1 MNKKVLSISA
11 VASLAFWACTTDN
24 STTPFN
30 NPITESSSSIQG
42 LSSAENVLGN
52 SSSSQVNVFSSS
64 SIRSGDTN
72 PTANV
77 TCSIQKVS
85 DNVAILDFSNAL
97 AESMKMKMTLVGP
110 DVEIESITTY
120 PPSTPKSVV
129 DEMCEESKGSALTLK
144 ATVSCEGNIISV
156 KYKDS
161 ANGQTI
167 DDVMESGNKLC
178 EMMKMAADMMSSSS
192 MQLSSSSAIVPPVS
206 SSSASTPIKT
216 EKGKATCEITKDTD
230 EAFNM
235 VVVAPDSVKMT
246 FDATYQN
253 NLFTLLAV
261 AEFDPKVPQGII
273 DQECAKTKAEAAQDG
288 DQSVVTCNGNMI
300 TESYSTV
307 STVNALPLVVPSM
320 VFECDKIKETGVIPE
335 DD

>member
-97 AESMKMKMTLVGP
+97 AETMKMKMTLIGP

-161 ANGQTI
+161 ADFLEKTGQLPKNYIETLKMKKAAELYLPEYSVI
-167 DDVMESGNKLC
+167 QTAHKL
-178 EMMKMAADMMSSSS
+178 
-192 MQLSSSSAIVPPVS
+192 
-206 SSSASTPIKT
+206 
-216 EKGKATCEITKDTD
+216 GYKDQYH
-230 EAFNM
+230 FSRRFKKILGYS
-235 VVVAPDSVKMT
+235 PS
-246 FDATYQN
+246 QIR
-253 NLFTLLAV
+253 
-261 AEFDPKVPQGII
+261 G
-273 DQECAKTKAEAAQDG
+273 
-288 DQSVVTCNGNMI
+288 MI
-300 TESYSTV
+300 HS
-307 STVNALPLVVPSM
+307 
-320 VFECDKIKETGVIPE
+320 KEN
-335 DD
+335 